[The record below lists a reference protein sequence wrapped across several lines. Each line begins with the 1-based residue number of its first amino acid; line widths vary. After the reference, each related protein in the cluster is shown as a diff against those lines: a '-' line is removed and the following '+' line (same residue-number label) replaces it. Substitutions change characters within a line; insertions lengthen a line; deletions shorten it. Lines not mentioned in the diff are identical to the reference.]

1 MEKDLKN
8 KIALVTGANRGL
20 GFAISEKLATMG
32 AKVIMVCRNKE
43 SGEEAVKKLS
53 ERNMDVVLKTAD
65 VGKTEDIDKLHDEI
79 SKEYDKIDILVNN
92 AGMNNESPET
102 TIETIDLD
110 VLNKIMQ
117 VNFVGTLVMCRKFA
131 HMVKKSDDGRII
143 NFGSG
148 LGQLTPAR
156 MGPFPS
162 YSISKNAV
170 NMVTKILADNLK
182 DTNVKVVSL
191 DPGWVKTDMGGPDA
205 MLEIPEGID
214 TPVWLATADPSE
226 IKSGYFYKERKIID
240 W

>member
-110 VLNKIMQ
+110 VL
-117 VNFVGTLVMCRKFA
+117 
-131 HMVKKSDDGRII
+131 
-143 NFGSG
+143 
-148 LGQLTPAR
+148 
-156 MGPFPS
+156 
-162 YSISKNAV
+162 
-170 NMVTKILADNLK
+170 
-182 DTNVKVVSL
+182 
-191 DPGWVKTDMGGPDA
+191 
-205 MLEIPEGID
+205 
-214 TPVWLATADPSE
+214 
-226 IKSGYFYKERKIID
+226 
-240 W
+240 